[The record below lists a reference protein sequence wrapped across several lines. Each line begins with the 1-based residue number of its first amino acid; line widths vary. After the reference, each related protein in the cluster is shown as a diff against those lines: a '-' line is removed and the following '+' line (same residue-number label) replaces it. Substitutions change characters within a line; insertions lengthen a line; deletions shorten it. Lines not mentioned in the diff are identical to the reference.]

1 MAFFKLKKRCT
12 YCGTALDDKGN
23 CSNDTC
29 INHQSE
35 SAAAEEDDS
44 KKEG

>member
-12 YCGTALDDKGN
+12 YCGTALDDKGDCPN
-23 CSNDTC
+23 TTC

-35 SAAAEEDDS
+35 SAAEGDDS